1 MGQLGAQVSEQ
12 EIESWWF
19 TDERI
24 DVDEAAE
31 MAGLSKESFYQY
43 RSNGRINVPEY
54 RYGTK
59 KYFKRSE
66 LKKAI
71 TNRVKRAGIGE

>member
-1 MGQLGAQVSEQ
+1 MSQSSVQVSEQ
-12 EIESWWF
+12 KIESWWF

-24 DVDEAAE
+24 DADEAAE
-31 MAGLSKESFYQY
+31 MAGLTKGAFYQY

-66 LKKAI
+66 LKTAI